1 MSEPRVIVSAPS
13 ETGGRRVRSDGEI
26 LGMAYSLHD
35 LAVLLQRAGLEG
47 WDEVDVAESPVIE
60 WHGGGPEVWPR
71 SGGGQ
76 GS

>member
-13 ETGGRRVRSDGEI
+13 ETGGRRIRSDGEI

-71 SGGGQ
+71 SCGGQ